1 MQIDLTGRLYK
12 IDNRVYLG
20 DCVFYYVFGGG
31 FQSHP
36 CPAMEYWIYR
46 HRMGNKITTKD
57 YKIKFSVKPAPN
69 IHKGTVKQ

>member
-46 HRMGNKITTKD
+46 IKTK
-57 YKIKFSVKPAPN
+57 
-69 IHKGTVKQ
+69 HL